1 MRIARKQIIFRNQ
14 RGIEDSNNPADFVK
28 QHQGSKQLHYCCN
41 HDSRHRS
48 ASQQFSVK
56 APPAHK
62 IANNQLLGAF
72 FFEGKGIIFLVT
84 VEIPLPRRPKLERKI
99 F

>member
-72 FFEGKGIIFLVT
+72 FLKVKALFFW
-84 VEIPLPRRPKLERKI
+84 
-99 F
+99 